1 MGFITED
8 QKKFPVVA
16 TDGILAVIENEGE
29 DIYIAVIER
38 SYSPFGLA
46 LPGGKLDVG
55 ESLFDGCVR
64 EIEEELSLGGGSP
77 QGGFLKNPYLLS
89 YHRTPIL
96 IADDPN
102 RDPRHHVM
110 SFAFLFLLE
119 KRIDLVA
126 ADDAKNARWMHIN
139 DIILNKDKFVCDHFE
154 MIMRVTNRTYM
165 VPKITTTLLWEET
178 IFS

>member
-1 MGFITED
+1 MGFITEE

-16 TDGILAVIENEGE
+16 TDGILAVLENEGE

-38 SYSPFGLA
+38 NYSPFGLA

-55 ESLFDGCVR
+55 ESLFEGCVR
-64 EIEEELSLGGGSP
+64 EIEEELSLGE
-77 QGGFLKNPYLLS
+77 FRKNPYLLS
-89 YHRTPIL
+89 YCKIPIL

-126 ADDAKNARWMHIN
+126 ADDAKNARWMHI
-139 DIILNKDKFVCDHFE
+139 DDVILNKDKFVCDHFE
-154 MIMRVTNRTYM
+154 MIMRVTGRTHM
-165 VPKITTTLLWEET
+165 VSEITTTLLWEET
-178 IFS
+178 IFM